1 MKSFLSLGSFTSF
14 ASFTSFKPA
23 LPFSFGWGY
32 HRPMS
37 RLRRTLSTL
46 SLLSAL
52 VCVDAA
58 AAAREPEKPDPAAN
72 LQPRHREFLEEA
84 GPLLSDREREVFLG
98 LPRDYQRDAFLR
110 RFWEVRDPH
119 PRTARNEFREQW
131 QERLEMARE
140 KLGGTTDERAR
151 IFLLVGPP
159 RAITH
164 SSCDALLPLELWD
177 YDSTEKIKGSFTFVF
192 VSPGGSSRGPWRL
205 FYPSQGVSSLLVVE
219 QRLRSTGG
227 DADLE
232 LIGGACPQGEDILGR
247 LGLAVDWDQLQKK
260 VQLVPRPDEEWVTAF
275 LARSTDVPDGAAT
288 FPARADFA
296 FPARYGS
303 RTVVQGMVSVP
314 RAEVRPEKLEKA
326 SSAYSFVVD
335 GEVLYRGELFE
346 QFRYRFLFPEVE
358 STADSLPL
366 VFQRYL
372 RPGTYTVVLKVEDTG
387 GKRFWRETRDLEI
400 PAVEGAAG
408 APAVAA
414 APAPATQAPA
424 APAGALAE
432 ANTPAFG
439 SDEQTIRLLP
449 PPPGLITGK
458 VRVEARASG
467 DGIARVQFLL
477 NGKPVLT
484 KGKPPYSIEL
494 DLGDAPRV
502 HTLEAHALGAGG
514 QKMAE
519 DQILL
524 NTGPHR
530 FSIRLVEPQPGKAY
544 QASLRAQAQ
553 VEVPEGER
561 LDRVEIFLNDTLLA
575 SLYQPPY
582 VQPLLLPSSTGFAYV
597 RAVAY
602 LADGN
607 STEDLVLINA
617 PDYVEEMEVDFV
629 ELFTTVVDNRGKAV
643 EGLKEKDFTVIED
656 GVQQQVR
663 RFEMVRDV
671 PIYAGLLIDTS
682 SSMGENHNERLD
694 EAVKGGL
701 RFFETVIRPKDRA
714 AVFTFNDSPTLAVRF
729 TNQMD
734 VLTSGLS
741 GLTPEGNTALYDSV
755 IQALYYFGGIKGKKA
770 IVILSDGQDSSS
782 HYTFAEALEYA
793 RRSGVAIY
801 SVGIDMPQKDID
813 VRAKLQKL
821 ADETGG
827 RSFFI
832 AAASELER
840 VFGIVEEELRS
851 QYLLA
856 YQSTNQKRDDKYRT
870 IEVKMARPGLEA
882 KTLRGYYP

>member
-1 MKSFLSLGSFTSF
+1 
-14 ASFTSFKPA
+14 
-23 LPFSFGWGY
+23 
-32 HRPMS
+32 MS
-37 RLRRTLSTL
+37 RFRRTLSTL

-52 VCVDAA
+52 VCLDAA
-58 AAAREPEKPDPAAN
+58 AAAREPEKPDPAAS
-72 LQPRHREFLEEA
+72 LQPRHREFLEEVE
-84 GPLLSDREREVFLG
+84 PLLNDREREVFLG
-98 LPRDYQRDAFLR
+98 LPRDYQRDAFMR
-110 RFWEVRDPH
+110 RFWEVRDPY

-131 QERLEMARE
+131 QERLEMARAQ
-140 KLGGTTDERAR
+140 LGNTTDERAR
-151 IFLLVGPP
+151 IFLLVGQP

-177 YDSTEKIKGSFTFVF
+177 FDSTDKVKGSFTFIF

-205 FYPSQGVSSLLVVE
+205 WYPSQGVSSLLAVE

-232 LIGGACPQGEDILGR
+232 LISRACPQGEDILGR
-247 LGLAVDWDQLQKK
+247 LGLAADWDQLQKRA
-260 VQLVPRPDEEWVTAF
+260 QLVPRPDGEWVTAF

-288 FPARADFA
+288 FPARADFT

-303 RTVVQGMVSVP
+303 RTVVQGMVNVP
-314 RAEVRPEKLEKA
+314 RTEVRPEKLEK

-346 QFRYRFLFPEVE
+346 QFRYRFLFPEVDA
-358 STADSLPL
+358 TADSIPL

-400 PAVEGAAG
+400 PSVEGG
-408 APAVAA
+408 EVTAVAA
-414 APAPATQAPA
+414 APAPAAPA
-424 APAGALAE
+424 STATTALAE
-432 ANTPAFG
+432 ANAPAFG
-439 SDEQTIRLLP
+439 SDEQTIRLMP
-449 PPPGLITGK
+449 PPPGLITGS
-458 VRVEARASG
+458 VRVEARTSG
-467 DGIARVQFLL
+467 DGVARVQFLL

-484 KGKPPYSIEL
+484 KGKPPYSIEIN
-494 DLGDAPRV
+494 LGDAPRV

-514 QKMAE
+514 QKLAE

-582 VQPLLLPSSTGFAYV
+582 VQPVLLPSSTGFAYV

-617 PDYVEEMEVDFV
+617 PDYVEEMAVDFV

-643 EGLKEKDFTVIED
+643 EGLSEKDFSVIED
-656 GVQQQVR
+656 GVRQEVR

-682 SSMGENHNERLD
+682 SSMGENRNERLD
-694 EAVKGGL
+694 EAVKGAL

-714 AVFTFNDSPTLAVRF
+714 AVFTFNDAPTLAVRF

-734 VLTSGLS
+734 VLTSGLT

-801 SVGIDMPQKDID
+801 TVGIDMPHKDID
-813 VRAKLQKL
+813 VRAKLQRL

-832 AAASELER
+832 AAATELER

-870 IEVKMARPGLEA
+870 IEVKMAKPGLEA